1 MVRRG
6 RRTRDDVRRGERLE
20 EEGVAVDEEARVAED
35 ALALGRAQRADVDG
49 FGGARPRLGVRGVR
63 DERLVAAARR
73 GAPGFVEQPTHVR
86 VGHDGDAA
94 ATRRREGRAAAS
106 EDAGDA
112 RMCATKDRRA
122 RTDAEHGGAEGVR
135 ARARRC
141 ATRDRRSK
149 ARPRRGVRGLRGK
162 PSKRPRAISKS
173 PRHSVVEES
182 TVRDSSFRPDARRS
196 VIGWD
201 ARQLRISSAPVRMNA
216 SSRRVSRIG

>member
-1 MVRRG
+1 
-6 RRTRDDVRRGERLE
+6 
-20 EEGVAVDEEARVAED
+20 
-35 ALALGRAQRADVDG
+35 
-49 FGGARPRLGVRGVR
+49 
-63 DERLVAAARR
+63 
-73 GAPGFVEQPTHVR
+73 
-86 VGHDGDAA
+86 
-94 ATRRREGRAAAS
+94 
-106 EDAGDA
+106 
-112 RMCATKDRRA
+112 MCATKDRRA